1 MVGGHA
7 RFGLRIVAASLL
19 VLLAAGASS
28 ALDTSSGLNGPT
40 SGLDSGNANT
50 GSRPGSGGDLL
61 RAPLNGALDVPLVGR
76 LSFAGMVLLGGGMA
90 AAAYLAVSVLGTKFV
105 TAQNVLEND
114 ARRELYEYIKTNPGT
129 HLRATAAALGLST
142 TNALWHLRKLEQSNL
157 VNSKRLEGYKV
168 FYPVEGGLE
177 AKRMGLAMAVLRNE
191 NARQILELISQE
203 PAAHQ
208 REMARRLSLN
218 HGTIRWHLKKLSA
231 VGLVLELRKDH
242 VSQYFISELGNL
254 ALARVKGVPVE
265 SLPPVPNVIL
275 PGAPMELAT
284 GIATEPEAAPV
295 HGLVP
300 SPLTAHA
307 KPDPESDGVQA

>member
-177 AKRMGLAMAVLRNE
+177 AKRMGLAMACL
-191 NARQILELISQE
+191 LYTSD
-203 PAAHQ
+203 AAD
-208 REMARRLSLN
+208 E
-218 HGTIRWHLKKLSA
+218 
-231 VGLVLELRKDH
+231 
-242 VSQYFISELGNL
+242 
-254 ALARVKGVPVE
+254 
-265 SLPPVPNVIL
+265 
-275 PGAPMELAT
+275 
-284 GIATEPEAAPV
+284 
-295 HGLVP
+295 
-300 SPLTAHA
+300 
-307 KPDPESDGVQA
+307 